1 MARGITEKDVHQAA
15 YEVVIAG
22 ERPTV
27 ERIRAHLGTGSPNT
41 VIRHL
46 DSWWLAL
53 GTRLEEQ
60 GGKSSVPDAPTALA
74 RLAGEWWEAAMR
86 DATDRAAARLADAHA
101 ALATE
106 RAALDDRERLR
117 LDELERVE
125 ADIVAARQSQAISEQ
140 RLLDAQQ
147 LVDQQR
153 TQLIDLT
160 VQRDQAIERAARLDA
175 ELAAHVARLAA
186 REDEDARVRAQNAEH
201 LRAVENR
208 SHAEVD
214 RARQE
219 IRALQKELEAIRQAH
234 QNALVTQ
241 RDREATLQ
249 ERVTEA
255 VRDAAVAH
263 AQVASLTQQKPVGG
277 RAGKQTIP
285 RKKRKAST
293 QNNAAAKKAAP
304 RRRRAADTD
313 ADRN

>member
-15 YEVVIAG
+15 YDVVIAG
-22 ERPTV
+22 GRPTV

-86 DATDRAAARLADAHA
+86 EATDRAAAGLADAH
-101 ALATE
+101 
-106 RAALDDRERLR
+106 AALDDRERLR

-304 RRRRAADTD
+304 RRRRAAD